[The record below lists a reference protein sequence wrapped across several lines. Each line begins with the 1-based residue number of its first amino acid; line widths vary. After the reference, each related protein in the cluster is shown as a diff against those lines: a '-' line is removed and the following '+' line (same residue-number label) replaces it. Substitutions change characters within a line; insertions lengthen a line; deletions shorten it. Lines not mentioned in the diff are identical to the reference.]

1 INSSFRL
8 IFNFRQIDQ
17 IQWKNVLLK
26 NSLIDM
32 SLSLNKIENDLWLRL
47 VELKCQN
54 NIIQQIHSNQRNHFI
69 SLNEKITTTK
79 NLTIDS
85 EELLT
90 ILNKY
95 NNDRILI
102 ENSLNEHKVQREMLS
117 LRTGC
122 EAYRETAKHLSQLY
136 ILLRDSNINLK
147 ISIKWF
153 IQIVTNN
160 LSRRIEINSNRN
172 NDSLD
177 MISKVQA
184 RETYLRCF
192 ESIYSYLSSSMSN
205 DYLQCIIV
213 IFALIKQDNIENIQL
228 FQFIIKKLNRIN

>member
-1 INSSFRL
+1 MKKLQRREN
-8 IFNFRQIDQ
+8 
-17 IQWKNVLLK
+17 
-26 NSLIDM
+26 LIDI
-32 SLSLNKIENDLWLRL
+32 LE
-47 VELKCQN
+47 
-54 NIIQQIHSNQRNHFI
+54 
-69 SLNEKITTTK
+69 TK
-79 NLTIDS
+79 ENLTIDS

-177 MISKVQA
+177 MISK
-184 RETYLRCF
+184 
-192 ESIYSYLSSSMSN
+192 
-205 DYLQCIIV
+205 
-213 IFALIKQDNIENIQL
+213 
-228 FQFIIKKLNRIN
+228 